1 MAESH
6 VIALKFR
13 PKTFSQVVGQ
23 EAITRTLSNAI
34 NSNTLHHAYL
44 FAGARGVGKTTTAR
58 ILAKSLN
65 CINAPTTD
73 PCGQCPACL
82 DIANANSIY
91 VVEIDAATHTG
102 IDNVREVIITPA
114 QFITPPGHFRVFI
127 IDEVHQ
133 LSSHSFNSLLKI
145 VEEPPPRVIFIMA
158 TTELQKVPDTILSR
172 CQVFEFRTIQL
183 NKITAELRR
192 IADELGIKISDSA
205 LSTIARAGEGS
216 MRDAESALDQVISF
230 AGGDSP
236 ERASSGITD
245 EDVSAALGLVS
256 FETLNRTLRA
266 VGEHDSREILAI
278 VDDVVSRGF
287 DLRNFCRDLMTHI
300 RSLLVIKAVGID
312 TELAQMQRTEAES
325 LTEFADLFSE
335 YDLVRF
341 FTLLSKAEQ
350 DIRLSSQPR
359 FQLEIGLVKMA
370 QAARLQSIEEA
381 INRLAAIEASLTGGT
396 GPSQLAT
403 PVPATRGPE
412 FKVRP
417 APALDPRRAYTA
429 PAPQPERKRVE
440 QQTERAAPAGPG
452 GYGARAS
459 QPAADPAA
467 KRGAQAEDSVA
478 VRAPQ
483 EPPRFMDD
491 EPPIDEPVA
500 PVPRQQST
508 SEGEAGLDTGIGE
521 SIKQALEARRKM
533 ILVSAL
539 DHAESIQADGDYLRV
554 TYSKDNSLF
563 KGKLEAR
570 DSRATVE
577 EVCREIFGKKVVLL
591 VSISGA
597 ESTAAPVMTTAS
609 TAVPAA
615 VSTPASG
622 TKPAVDAAPSGGRA
636 GNGASIPAAAADRGV
651 TTKAPTR
658 ISETTSNSSNE
669 ERPEDHHV
677 VRALVEKFQGEV
689 IEVIKPK

>member
-1 MAESH
+1 MSESH

-65 CINAPTTD
+65 CVNAPTTD
-73 PCGQCPACL
+73 PCGQCPSCV
-82 DIANANSIY
+82 DIAGSRSLH
-91 VVEIDAATHTG
+91 VVEIDAASHTG
-102 IDNVREVIITPA
+102 IGDVRDVIITSAAFAP
-114 QFITPPGHFRVFI
+114 PPGQYRIFI

-133 LSSHSFNSLLKI
+133 LSNAAFNALLKTI
-145 VEEPPPRVIFIMA
+145 EEPPPSVIFIMA

-183 NKITAELRR
+183 SKIIAELRR
-192 IADELGIKISDSA
+192 IVGQLGIRISDSA
-205 LSTIARAGEGS
+205 VSTIARAGEGS

-230 AGGDSP
+230 AGGDSS
-236 ERASSGITD
+236 ERASNEITD

-256 FETLNRTLRA
+256 FETLNGTLRA
-266 VGEHDSREILAI
+266 VSEQDSRKILTI

-287 DLRNFCRDLMTHI
+287 DLRNFCRDLMSHI
-300 RSLLVIKAVGID
+300 RSLLVIKAVGLD

-341 FTLLSKAEQ
+341 FSLLSKAEQ

-381 INRLAAIEASLTGGT
+381 INRLATIEATLAGGAEEAASPDLEGNT
-396 GPSQLAT
+396 
-403 PVPATRGPE
+403 
-412 FKVRP
+412 RP
-417 APALDPRRAYTA
+417 AAIGEKPRARAPFA
-429 PAPQPERKRVE
+429 PVQPEKKAIS
-440 QQTERAAPAGPG
+440 QQPGPERAASMRATEYVTGTSQSAGNPVSRKTAHPENSTG
-452 GYGARAS
+452 
-459 QPAADPAA
+459 
-467 KRGAQAEDSVA
+467 SVA
-478 VRAPQ
+478 PP
-483 EPPRFMDD
+483 EPPRFVDD
-491 EPPIDEPVA
+491 EPPTDEPLTL
-500 PVPRQQST
+500 VPRRPSA
-508 SEGEAGLDTGIGE
+508 SAGGAGPNSGIGE
-521 SIKQALEARRKM
+521 RIKQALEARRKM

-554 TYSKDNSLF
+554 TYSKANSLF

-577 EVCREIFGKKVVLL
+577 EVCREIVGRKIVLL
-591 VSISGA
+591 VSIVGA
-597 ESTAAPVMTTAS
+597 DPSAAPVPTVRPRAL
-609 TAVPAA
+609 PAA
-615 VSTPASG
+615 VQTPAPITPPDVGSSKG
-622 TKPAVDAAPSGGRA
+622 LTPNRPSA
-636 GNGASIPAAAADRGV
+636 PAAAAANASAAA
-651 TTKAPTR
+651 APVHT
-658 ISETTSNSSNE
+658 SEGASHSGDQ